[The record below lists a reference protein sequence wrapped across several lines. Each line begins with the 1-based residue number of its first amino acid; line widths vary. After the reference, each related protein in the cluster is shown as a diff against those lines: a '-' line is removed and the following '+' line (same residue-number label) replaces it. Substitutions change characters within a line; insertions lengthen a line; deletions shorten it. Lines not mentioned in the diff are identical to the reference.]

1 MGFYGDSM
9 VGLMGFYG
17 VLLGC
22 TTVWKW
28 VRWDRANKITFD
40 RHLWVY
46 RHLQDVAGMQ
56 HFDLVFTL
64 YLCIFCGSDRS
75 SVEKYI
81 EKQWKTNVHC
91 IWILYICIY
100 NILFICACIC
110 IHSHPGVYGKFK
122 ESILRWGYV
131 WKSHILSTPE
141 WKKHIW
147 GDIPKKTIVSRSVKC
162 HSFPR

>member
-1 MGFYGDSM
+1 MASGHACSNARHPSGWRCGVSPLGFYVMWILGRTNMFFLGCFM
-9 VGLMGFYG
+9 VEILWWFYGGLMGFYG

-22 TTVWKW
+22 TPVWKW
-28 VRWDRANKITFD
+28 IRWDRANKITFD

-56 HFDLVFTL
+56 HFHLVFTL

-91 IWILYICIY
+91 ICIY
-100 NILFICACIC
+100 LQYFIHMCVYVYAYIVILEYMEN
-110 IHSHPGVYGKFK
+110 SKNPY
-122 ESILRWGYV
+122 
-131 WKSHILSTPE
+131 
-141 WKKHIW
+141 
-147 GDIPKKTIVSRSVKC
+147 
-162 HSFPR
+162 